1 MTVSI
6 REINRPLSLVTLRQ
20 PRSVPH
26 VTAPVGIG
34 SVIRESFGIKYMC
47 DLRTSGHIW

>member
-6 REINRPLSLVTLRQ
+6 KEIKRPLSLVTLRR

-26 VTAPVGIG
+26 VTVPMGID
-34 SVIRESFGIKYMC
+34 SVIKESFGIKYMC
-47 DLRTSGHIW
+47 DLSTSGRI

>member
-6 REINRPLSLVTLRQ
+6 KEIKRPLSLVTLRR

-26 VTAPVGIG
+26 VTVPMGIG
-34 SVIRESFGIKYMC
+34 SVIKESFGIKYMC
-47 DLRTSGHIW
+47 DLITSGRI